1 MSSNSKTTG
10 RYALAGYPLNGT
22 SLDPMNKVLKSMA
35 PSLTKI
41 PLITVDPLTKEY
53 YATFDFEQ
61 ERFKPLFYLSDR
73 SKMNQL
79 FRTLNDL
86 KVYMSILLVEWI
98 EVGGSLNSFL
108 HKYHVFY
115 PYTRL
120 NGIDNIGI
128 VRKNNTPENIIK
140 SLNNELENLIRS
152 KILEGDFLLF
162 GVSVKDSNK
171 FSVVSLIDE
180 FKISFKEMRHEPKL

>member
-1 MSSNSKTTG
+1 MSSNLKTPG
-10 RYALAGYPLNGT
+10 RYALAESSLDST
-22 SLDPMNKVLKSMA
+22 SLDSINKAVKSMA
-35 PSLTKI
+35 PYLNKI

-53 YATFDFEQ
+53 YYTFHFEQ

-108 HKYHVFY
+108 YKYPVFL
-115 PYTRL
+115 PYL
-120 NGIDNIGI
+120 GCSKIDDIGI
-128 VRKNNTPENIIK
+128 VRKNNTPENIIN
-140 SLNNELENLIRS
+140 SLNNELENSIRS

-162 GVSVKDSNK
+162 GVSVKDPNK
-171 FSVVSLIDE
+171 FSVVSLIDA
-180 FKISFKEMRHEPKL
+180 FKVSFKEEI

>member
-1 MSSNSKTTG
+1 MSSNSKIPG
-10 RYALAGYPLNGT
+10 RYALAGYTLNGT
-22 SLDPMNKVLKSMA
+22 SLDSMNKVVKSIA
-35 PSLTKI
+35 PSLNKI

-79 FRTLNDL
+79 FRILNDL
-86 KVYMSILLVEWI
+86 KVYMSILLLEWI

-108 HKYHVFY
+108 HKYHVFC
-115 PYTRL
+115 PYVGL
-120 NGIDNIGI
+120 KGIDNIGI

-140 SLNNELENLIRS
+140 SLNNELENSIRS

-171 FSVVSLIDE
+171 FSVVNLIDE
-180 FKISFKEMRHEPKL
+180 FKVSFKEVRYEPEL

>member
-1 MSSNSKTTG
+1 MSSNLKTPG

-22 SLDPMNKVLKSMA
+22 SLDSMNKAIKSMKT
-35 PSLTKI
+35 PLTKI
-41 PLITVDPLTKEY
+41 PLISVDPLTKEY

-108 HKYHVFY
+108 HKYHVFCIY
-115 PYTRL
+115 AGL

-140 SLNNELENLIRS
+140 SLNNELENYIRS